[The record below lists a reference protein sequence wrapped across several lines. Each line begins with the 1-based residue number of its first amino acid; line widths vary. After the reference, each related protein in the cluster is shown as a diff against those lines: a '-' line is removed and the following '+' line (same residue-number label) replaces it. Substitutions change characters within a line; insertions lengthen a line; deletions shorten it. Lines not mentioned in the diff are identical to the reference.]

1 MKTKD
6 LIYFAIV
13 ALVASAGVYGT
24 KDVGGPKRETEEF

>member
-13 ALVASAGVYGT
+13 TLVASAGVYGT
-24 KDVGGPKRETEEF
+24 KNVGVQKREDL